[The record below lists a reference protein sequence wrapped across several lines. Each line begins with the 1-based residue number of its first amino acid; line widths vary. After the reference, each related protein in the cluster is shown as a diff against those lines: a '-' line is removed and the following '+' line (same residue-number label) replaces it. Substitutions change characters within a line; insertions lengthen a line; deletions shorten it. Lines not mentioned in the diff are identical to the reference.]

1 MPQNITVFPIVPN
14 TSQWFPNSIS
24 MVRIPQKTI
33 HIDHIEHSLVT
44 SRPAREYTMPII
56 KFISLSVLICCLT
69 VADNIV

>member
-1 MPQNITVFPIVPN
+1 MPQNTTVFPIVPN
-14 TSQWFPNSIS
+14 TSQQFPNSIS
-24 MVRIPQKTI
+24 MVKIPQKTI
-33 HIDHIEHSLVT
+33 HIEHSLVT